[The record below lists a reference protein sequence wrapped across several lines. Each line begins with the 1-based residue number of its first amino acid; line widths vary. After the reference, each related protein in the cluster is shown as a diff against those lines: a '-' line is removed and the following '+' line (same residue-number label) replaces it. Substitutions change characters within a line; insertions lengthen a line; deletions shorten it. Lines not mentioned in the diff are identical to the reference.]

1 MTYSFQLYFIWR
13 LQELAKNPIVNKI
26 GFQIFNVAT
35 EELKE
40 FDINQNIDRIS
51 IQSLPSFFSKRFC
64 LIEGFF

>member
-1 MTYSFQLYFIWR
+1 

-40 FDINQNIDRIS
+40 FDFNQNFDRIS
-51 IQSLPSFFSKRFC
+51 IQSLPSFFPNVFV
-64 LIEGFF
+64 